1 MSDHSQDMR
10 RNKDVTFSVEK
21 IRKAQARW
29 ELHLAILQEEE
40 GRIVGALEE
49 YSRTGAALPNQALD
63 RFKASRAQC
72 NKAFQALMAA
82 IDRGATRKAV
92 PAETG
97 GPAGD
102 C

>member
-1 MSDHSQDMR
+1 MADHSEDKR
-10 RNKDVTFSVEK
+10 RNKDVAFSVEQ
-21 IRKAQARW
+21 IRRAQARW

-40 GRIVGALEE
+40 ARIVGALEA
-49 YSRTGAALPNQALD
+49 YSRTGAGLPNEAFD
-63 RFKASRAQC
+63 RLKAARAQC
-72 NKAFQALMAA
+72 NEAFQSLMAA

-92 PAETG
+92 AAEMG